1 MAGDGGRLTRVIAA
15 IASGD
20 GVDWESV
27 GPAADNSEERRLLDQ
42 LRIIQYVAAV
52 HRQDAPAAGTFEI
65 SPARALPTQWG
76 HLQIR
81 SVLGRGAS
89 AVVCSAWDPA
99 LSRDVA
105 LKLLER
111 RHDASDSDIVLREA
125 RLLARIRHQAVVQVY
140 GADCFDGRA
149 GLWMERIDG
158 RTLDDLIR
166 EHGPFAPREALLI
179 AVDVCSAVAAVHRA
193 GLVHRDIKAQNIMR
207 ENGGRIVLMDF
218 GTGTETMSE
227 TGDDR
232 VQFAGTPLYVAP
244 ELFAGSQAS
253 VRSDIYSVGVLL
265 FRLVTAQF
273 PVAADTVRELRR
285 AHERNVR
292 HRLRDARSGL
302 PPAFVQVVERAL
314 DVDPLRRFESA
325 GEMEAALE
333 AVLAGGSMRSSADR
347 TALPPAQR
355 RGRIVDIVRRP
366 VPAWAGVGL
375 LLLGLLVSRVWPQF
389 IRLWPGRS
397 AGLARTAS
405 SAAEATPRDANLT
418 PQQRSVAAA
427 LEELAA
433 SSGSRG
439 EWGEAESLYRRIA
452 DLYRDSAGI
461 ESPLRALA
469 SARLAFAQQRLGR
482 LDDAK
487 RNYEFALYYLG
498 QEVNEVHPLAA
509 VITAALAALHQ
520 NAGRFGDAAVAV
532 RRSIEIRARVL
543 DPNWKPERSRTDA
556 RFEPNR
562 LERLMAT
569 YSLER
574 DSDRD
579 WLPDLIEAA
588 LGLDPNDSDTDRNG
602 VPDGSDKAEDGSWSN
617 FAQFG
622 LTTDPIRT
630 IAHYGSVN
638 PARLGFAAA
647 APNPPG
653 DLGDHAER
661 AAVDGDY
668 PAWTVETSSQFELN
682 FSVPRSLAKDAVS
695 RGWRMAVRATVHAGE
710 GTAVFDLTPFS
721 RRFDVFYRNGPPSYM
736 SVGLTALV
744 VPPQAAAETVFRQPT
759 WPMTELVFDPR
770 EGGATFFVDGK
781 RALADFQ
788 GHSQYRE
795 RPGLTLSSAVVDG
808 SRRGT
813 IDFNLVMLTIR

>member
-1 MAGDGGRLTRVIAA
+1 MTGNGGRLTQVIAA

-20 GVDWESV
+20 ALDWESV
-27 GPAADNSEERRLLDQ
+27 WPAADNSKERRLLDQ
-42 LRIIQYVAAV
+42 LRIIEYVAAV
-52 HRQDAPAAGTFEI
+52 HRQSAPLAGACEI
-65 SPARALPTQWG
+65 SPAQALPTQWG
-76 HLQIR
+76 HLEIR
-81 SVLGRGAS
+81 RVLGRGAS

-111 RHDASDSDIVLREA
+111 CLDASDSDVLLREA

-140 GADCFDGRA
+140 GADCFEGRA

-158 RTLDDLIR
+158 RTLDELIR

-179 AVDVCSAVAAVHRA
+179 AADVCSALAAVHRA

-227 TGDDR
+227 NGDDR

-285 AHERNVR
+285 AHELNAR

-302 PPAFVQVVERAL
+302 APAFVQVVERAL
-314 DVDPLRRFESA
+314 DVDPSRRFESA

-333 AVLAGGSMRSSADR
+333 AVLAGGAMHASADR
-347 TALPPAQR
+347 VVPPPAPR
-355 RGRIVDIVRRP
+355 RGRIGDLVRRP

-375 LLLGLLVSRVWPQF
+375 LLLGFLVSRAWPQF
-389 IRLWPGRS
+389 IPWWPHRSPGPGRTGS
-397 AGLARTAS
+397 Y
-405 SAAEATPRDANLT
+405 AADATPREANLT

-439 EWGEAESLYRRIA
+439 EWGEAESLYRRIV
-452 DLYRDSAGI
+452 DLYRESAGI
-461 ESPLRALA
+461 DSPLRALA
-469 SARLAFAQQRLGR
+469 SAKLAFAQQRLGR

-487 RNYEFALYYLG
+487 RNYELALYFLG
-498 QEVNEVHPLAA
+498 QEVSEVHPLAA

-520 NAGRFGDAAVAV
+520 NAGRFGDAAAAV
-532 RRSIEIRARVL
+532 RRAIEIRARML
-543 DPNWKPERSRTDA
+543 DPNWTRGRSRTGA
-556 RFEPNR
+556 MFEPDR

-574 DSDRD
+574 DGDGD

-588 LGLDPNDSDTDRNG
+588 LGLDPNDADTDRNG
-602 VPDGSDKAEDGSWSN
+602 VPDGSDKAEDGPWSN
-617 FAQFG
+617 FEQFG

-630 IAHYGSVN
+630 VAHYGSVN
-638 PARLGFAAA
+638 PARLGFAAFS
-647 APNPPG
+647 PNPP
-653 DLGDHAER
+653 GDHAER
-661 AAVDGDY
+661 AAVNGDY
-668 PAWTVETSSQFELN
+668 PAWTVEASSQFQLI
-682 FSVPRSLAKDAVS
+682 FSVPRSLEKDAVS
-695 RGWRMAVRATVHAGE
+695 RGWRLSVRATAHAG
-710 GTAVFDLTPFS
+710 GGGAVFDLTPFS
-721 RRFDVFYRNGPPSYM
+721 RRFDVFYRDGPPSHL
-736 SVGLTALV
+736 SVGLNALV
-744 VPPQAAAETVFRQPT
+744 VPYQAAAETVRRQPA

-770 EGGATFFVDGK
+770 EGGATFFVDGT
-781 RALADFQ
+781 RSLAGFQ
-788 GHSQYRE
+788 GHSQYQE
-795 RPGLTLSSAVVDG
+795 NPGLTLSSAVVDG
-808 SRRGT
+808 SHRSA